1 MFGQIVKNAPQIIEG
16 HLKEIAGKEKTL
28 SESRISIC
36 KECPLCSI
44 NRLGLV
50 CDAKKCLNKET
61 EEVVSFPGKNIT
73 CGCGCRLEAKTRL
86 KNAKCVLGKW

>member
-16 HLKEIAGKEKTL
+16 HFNEITGREKTL

-36 KECPLCSI
+36 KQCPLCST

-50 CDAKKCLNKET
+50 CDSKKCASKET
-61 EEVVSFPGKNIT
+61 GELVLAPTKGVV